1 MKIKSER
8 EYKEC
13 EARVEELIQRGTA
26 LGDMELLSDEEKN
39 EFCELSDALD
49 EYGKA
54 YHPLP
59 GQPSSLLVGASAEMV
74 LA

>member
-1 MKIKSER
+1 
-8 EYKEC
+8 
-13 EARVEELIQRGTA
+13 
-26 LGDMELLSDEEKN
+26 MELLSDEEKN